1 MQISDLIS
9 LGKLGNN
16 KDADGFIKF
25 TENSNFH
32 PRYFSIKDF
41 FLVFT
46 DNRVRY
52 VTIDKVLS
60 DNGFRIKF
68 LESDV
73 VEEIIHTGKVKLSL
87 PRTDLGELD
96 KNNGVLNP
104 VGMDIVF
111 ENKIIGTVIE
121 TFNNSEYDILVVKTE
136 DGKEFLIPDVET
148 FIEEKNP
155 EKNEIIATNIK
166 ELMNL

>member
-1 MQISDLIS
+1 M
-9 LGKLGNN
+9 
-16 KDADGFIKF
+16 
-25 TENSNFH
+25 
-32 PRYFSIKDF
+32 
-41 FLVFT
+41 
-46 DNRVRY
+46 
-52 VTIDKVLS
+52 TIDKVLS

-87 PRTDLGELD
+87 PRTDLDELD

-104 VGMDIVF
+104 VGMEIVF

-136 DGKEFLIPDVET
+136 DGREFLIPDVET